1 MDPSEDPLVRQHAIP
16 WTATTTLPISKGDI
30 GKFIGTKGILVRKH
44 VINRARANFAKSL
57 GVDFSEV
64 PSPHITVKVM
74 PAGTYEYDPERGPKE
89 LPEHVVAEYSATTSE
104 LLAEISNC
112 ITTHIEHINAVDR
125 PIRAERPKPK
135 NSKKKPTKVSANTK
149 KPTNSG
155 VPRIYHLNFK
165 TQMDD
170 HLVGKYIGSGGK
182 NCKLLSGDLERIT
195 KDMGA
200 SSFRVRIV
208 QQDIYE
214 EEKRTPPKFFLIK
227 NEGSDEV
234 FIHVSAKFSGNPRDL
249 FLAIKKRMIESVVS
263 LNDFSHDN
271 SHDLFIHET
280 EYPTSSKQELEMPV
294 DDSGC
299 YMPESPTPSSTHSS
313 PRYSPSSP
321 TTTKST

>member
-1 MDPSEDPLVRQHAIP
+1 MDPSEEPTVWQHATP
-16 WTATTTLPISKGDI
+16 LTATTTLPISKGDI

-44 VINRARANFAKSL
+44 VINRARANIAKSL

-74 PAGTYEYDPERGPKE
+74 PAGTYEYDPERGPEE

-112 ITTHIEHINAVDR
+112 IAIHIEHINAVDR
-125 PIRAERPKPK
+125 PIRAERSNPK
-135 NSKKKPTKVSANTK
+135 NSKKKPKKVSANTK

-155 VPRIYHLNFK
+155 APRICHLNFK

-170 HLVGKYIGSGGK
+170 HLVGKYIGSKGK
-182 NCKLLSGDLERIT
+182 NCKILSGDLERIT

>member
-1 MDPSEDPLVRQHAIP
+1 MDPSEEPTVWQHATP
-16 WTATTTLPISKGDI
+16 LTATTTLPISKGDI
-30 GKFIGTKGILVRKH
+30 GKFIGAKGILVRKH
-44 VINRARANFAKSL
+44 VINRSRANIAKSL

-74 PAGTYEYDPERGPKE
+74 PANDE
-89 LPEHVVAEYSATTSE
+89 LPERVVAEYSATTSE

-125 PIRAERPKPK
+125 PIRAERPNPK
-135 NSKKKPTKVSANTK
+135 NSKKKPKKVSANTK

-208 QQDIYE
+208 QQDIYGKK
-214 EEKRTPPKFFLIK
+214 KRTPPKFFPIK

-234 FIHVSAKFSGNPRDL
+234 FIHVSAKFSGTRVDL
-249 FLAIKKRMIESVVS
+249 FRAIKKRMIESVVS

>member
-1 MDPSEDPLVRQHAIP
+1 MDPSEEPTVWQHATP
-16 WTATTTLPISKGDI
+16 LTATTTLPISKGDI
-30 GKFIGTKGILVRKH
+30 GKFIGTGGRGVKH
-44 VINRARANFAKSL
+44 VIYRARANIAKSL

-74 PAGTYEYDPERGPKE
+74 PANDE
-89 LPEHVVAEYSATTSE
+89 LPERVVAEYSATTSE

-125 PIRAERPKPK
+125 PIRAERSNPK
-135 NSKKKPTKVSANTK
+135 NSKKKPKKVSANTK

-155 VPRIYHLNFK
+155 APRICHLNFK

-299 YMPESPTPSSTHSS
+299 YMPESPTPSSTNSS

>member
-1 MDPSEDPLVRQHAIP
+1 MDPSEEPTVWQHATP
-16 WTATTTLPISKGDI
+16 LTATTTLPISKGDI
-30 GKFIGTKGILVRKH
+30 GKFIGAKGILVRKH
-44 VINRARANFAKSL
+44 VINRARANIAKSL

-64 PSPHITVKVM
+64 PSPHITVKEM
-74 PAGTYEYDPERGPKE
+74 PADDE
-89 LPEHVVAEYSATTSE
+89 LPERVVAEYSATTSE

-125 PIRAERPKPK
+125 PIRAEHPKPK

-214 EEKRTPPKFFLIK
+214 EKKRTPPKFFLIK

-280 EYPTSSKQELEMPV
+280 EYPTSPKQELEMPV

>member
-1 MDPSEDPLVRQHAIP
+1 MDPSEEPPVWQHATP
-16 WTATTTLPISKGDI
+16 LTATTTLPISKGDI
-30 GKFIGTKGILVRKH
+30 GKFIGAKGILVRKH
-44 VINRARANFAKSL
+44 VINRARANIAESL

-64 PSPHITVKVM
+64 PSPHITVKEM
-74 PAGTYEYDPERGPKE
+74 PANDE
-89 LPEHVVAEYSATTSE
+89 LPERVVAEYSATTSE

-125 PIRAERPKPK
+125 PKPHK
-135 NSKKKPTKVSANTK
+135 NSKKKPQKVSANTK

-155 VPRIYHLNFK
+155 APRICHLNFK

-182 NCKLLSGDLERIT
+182 NCKLLSGELEGIT

-214 EEKRTPPKFFLIK
+214 EEKRTPQKFFLIK

>member
-1 MDPSEDPLVRQHAIP
+1 MDPSEEPPVWQHATP
-16 WTATTTLPISKGDI
+16 LTATTTLPISKGDI
-30 GKFIGTKGILVRKH
+30 GKFIGAKGILVRKH
-44 VINRARANFAKSL
+44 VINRSRANIAESL

-74 PAGTYEYDPERGPKE
+74 PANDE
-89 LPEHVVAEYSATTSE
+89 LPERVVAEYSATTSE

-125 PIRAERPKPK
+125 PKPHK
-135 NSKKKPTKVSANTK
+135 NSKKKPQKVSANTK

-155 VPRIYHLNFK
+155 APRICHLNFK

-182 NCKLLSGDLERIT
+182 NCKLLSGELEGIT

-214 EEKRTPPKFFLIK
+214 EEKRTPQKFFLIK

>member
-1 MDPSEDPLVRQHAIP
+1 MDPSEEPPVWQHATP
-16 WTATTTLPISKGDI
+16 LTATTTLPISKGDI
-30 GKFIGTKGILVRKH
+30 GKFIGAKGILVRKH
-44 VINRARANFAKSL
+44 VINRARANIAKSL

-64 PSPHITVKVM
+64 PSPHITVKEM
-74 PAGTYEYDPERGPKE
+74 PADDE
-89 LPEHVVAEYSATTSE
+89 LPERVVAEYSATTSE

-125 PIRAERPKPK
+125 PIRAEHPKPK

-170 HLVGKYIGSGGK
+170 HLVGKYIGSKGK
-182 NCKLLSGDLERIT
+182 NCKILSGDLERIT

-214 EEKRTPPKFFLIK
+214 EEKRTPQKFFLIK
-227 NEGSDEV
+227 NDGSQEV
-234 FIHVSAKFSGNPRDL
+234 FIHVSAKFSGKPRDL
-249 FLAIKKRMIESVVS
+249 FLAIKERMIESVVS

>member
-1 MDPSEDPLVRQHAIP
+1 MDSSEDPATP

-30 GKFIGTKGILVRKH
+30 GKFIGTEGRGVKH
-44 VINRARANFAKSL
+44 VIYRARANIAKSL

-74 PAGTYEYDPERGPKE
+74 PAGTYEYDPERGPEE

-135 NSKKKPTKVSANTK
+135 NSKKKPQKVSGNAK

-155 VPRIYHLNFK
+155 VPRICHLNFK

-170 HLVGKYIGSGGK
+170 HLVGKYIGSKGK
-182 NCKLLSGDLERIT
+182 NCKILSGDLERIT

-200 SSFRVRIV
+200 SSFLVRIV
-208 QQDIYE
+208 QQDIYGKK
-214 EEKRTPPKFFLIK
+214 KRTPPKFFPIK

-234 FIHVSAKFSGNPRDL
+234 FIHVSAKFSGTRVDL
-249 FLAIKKRMIESVVS
+249 FRAIKKRMIESVVS

>member
-1 MDPSEDPLVRQHAIP
+1 MDPSDEPPVWQHATP
-16 WTATTTLPISKGDI
+16 LTATTTLPISKGDI
-30 GKFIGTKGILVRKH
+30 GKFIGAKGILVRKH
-44 VINRARANFAKSL
+44 VINRARANIAKSL

-74 PAGTYEYDPERGPKE
+74 PANDE
-89 LPEHVVAEYSATTSE
+89 LPERVVAEYSATTSE

-112 ITTHIEHINAVDR
+112 ITTHIEHINDVDR
-125 PIRAERPKPK
+125 PNPHKK
-135 NSKKKPTKVSANTK
+135 SQKKPQKVSGNTK

-155 VPRIYHLNFK
+155 VPRICHLNFK

-299 YMPESPTPSSTHSS
+299 YMPESPTPSSAHSS

>member
-1 MDPSEDPLVRQHAIP
+1 MDPSEEPPVWQHATP
-16 WTATTTLPISKGDI
+16 LTATTTLPISKGDI
-30 GKFIGTKGILVRKH
+30 GKFIGAKGILVRKH
-44 VINRARANFAKSL
+44 VINRSRANIAESL

-74 PAGTYEYDPERGPKE
+74 PANDE
-89 LPEHVVAEYSATTSE
+89 LPERVVAEYSATTSE

-125 PIRAERPKPK
+125 PKPHK
-135 NSKKKPTKVSANTK
+135 NSKKKPQKVSANTK

-155 VPRIYHLNFK
+155 APRICHLNFK

-170 HLVGKYIGSGGK
+170 HLVGKYIGSKGK
-182 NCKLLSGDLERIT
+182 NCKILSGDLERIT

-227 NEGSDEV
+227 NDGSQEV
-234 FIHVSAKFSGNPRDL
+234 FIHVSAKFSGKPRDL
-249 FLAIKKRMIESVVS
+249 FLAIKERMIESVVS

>member
-1 MDPSEDPLVRQHAIP
+1 MDPSEEPPVWQHATP
-16 WTATTTLPISKGDI
+16 LTATTTLPISKGDI
-30 GKFIGTKGILVRKH
+30 GKFIGAKGILVRKH
-44 VINRARANFAKSL
+44 VINRSRANIAESL

-74 PAGTYEYDPERGPKE
+74 PANDE
-89 LPEHVVAEYSATTSE
+89 LPERVVAEYSATTSE

-125 PIRAERPKPK
+125 PKPHK
-135 NSKKKPTKVSANTK
+135 NSKKKPQKVSANTK

-155 VPRIYHLNFK
+155 APRICHLNFK

-182 NCKLLSGDLERIT
+182 NCKLLSGDLEGIT

>member
-1 MDPSEDPLVRQHAIP
+1 MDPSEEPPVWQHATP
-16 WTATTTLPISKGDI
+16 LTATTTLPISKGDI
-30 GKFIGTKGILVRKH
+30 GKFIGAKGILVRKH
-44 VINRARANFAKSL
+44 VINRSRANIAESL

-74 PAGTYEYDPERGPKE
+74 PANDE
-89 LPEHVVAEYSATTSE
+89 LPERVVAEYSATTSE

-125 PIRAERPKPK
+125 PKPHK
-135 NSKKKPTKVSANTK
+135 NSKKKPQKVSANTK

-155 VPRIYHLNFK
+155 APRICHLNFK

-214 EEKRTPPKFFLIK
+214 EEKRTPQKFFLIK

>member
-1 MDPSEDPLVRQHAIP
+1 MDPSEEPPVWQHATP
-16 WTATTTLPISKGDI
+16 LTATTTLPISKGDI
-30 GKFIGTKGILVRKH
+30 GKFIGAKGILVRKH
-44 VINRARANFAKSL
+44 VINRSRANIAESL

-74 PAGTYEYDPERGPKE
+74 PANDE
-89 LPEHVVAEYSATTSE
+89 LPERVVAEYSATTSE

-125 PIRAERPKPK
+125 PKPHK
-135 NSKKKPTKVSANTK
+135 NSKKKPQKVSANTK

-155 VPRIYHLNFK
+155 APRICHLNFK

-182 NCKLLSGDLERIT
+182 NCKLLSGDLEGIT

-214 EEKRTPPKFFLIK
+214 EEKRTPQKFFLIK

>member
-1 MDPSEDPLVRQHAIP
+1 MDPSDEPPVWQHATP
-16 WTATTTLPISKGDI
+16 LTATTTLPISKEDI
-30 GKFIGTKGILVRKH
+30 GKFIGAKGILVRKH
-44 VINRARANFAKSL
+44 VINRARANISKSL

-74 PAGTYEYDPERGPKE
+74 PANDE
-89 LPEHVVAEYSATTSE
+89 LPERVVAEYSATTSE

-112 ITTHIEHINAVDR
+112 ITTHIEHINALDR
-125 PIRAERPKPK
+125 PIRAEHPKPK
-135 NSKKKPTKVSANTK
+135 NSKKKPQKVSGNTK

-214 EEKRTPPKFFLIK
+214 EEKRTPQKFFLIK

>member
-1 MDPSEDPLVRQHAIP
+1 MDPSEEPTVWQHATP
-16 WTATTTLPISKGDI
+16 LTATTTLPISKGDI
-30 GKFIGTKGILVRKH
+30 GKFIGAKGILVRKH
-44 VINRARANFAKSL
+44 VINRARANIAESL

-64 PSPHITVKVM
+64 PSPHITVKEM
-74 PAGTYEYDPERGPKE
+74 PANDE
-89 LPEHVVAEYSATTSE
+89 LPERVVAEYSATTSE

-125 PIRAERPKPK
+125 PKPHK
-135 NSKKKPTKVSANTK
+135 NSKKKPQKVSANTK

-155 VPRIYHLNFK
+155 APRICHLNFK

-214 EEKRTPPKFFLIK
+214 EKKRTPPKFFLIK

-280 EYPTSSKQELEMPV
+280 EYPTSPKQELEMPV

>member
-1 MDPSEDPLVRQHAIP
+1 MDPSEEPTVWQHATP
-16 WTATTTLPISKGDI
+16 LTATTTLPISKGDI
-30 GKFIGTKGILVRKH
+30 GKFIGAKGILVRKH
-44 VINRARANFAKSL
+44 VINRARANIAKSL

-64 PSPHITVKVM
+64 PSPHITVKEM
-74 PAGTYEYDPERGPKE
+74 PADDE
-89 LPEHVVAEYSATTSE
+89 LPERVVAEYSATTSE

-125 PIRAERPKPK
+125 PKPHK
-135 NSKKKPTKVSANTK
+135 NSKKKPQKVSANTK

-155 VPRIYHLNFK
+155 APRICHLNFK

-182 NCKLLSGDLERIT
+182 NCKLLSGELEGIT

-214 EEKRTPPKFFLIK
+214 EEKRTPQKFFLIK

-280 EYPTSSKQELEMPV
+280 EYPTSPKQELEMPV

>member
-1 MDPSEDPLVRQHAIP
+1 MDPSEEPPVWQHATP
-16 WTATTTLPISKGDI
+16 LTATTTLPISKGDI
-30 GKFIGTKGILVRKH
+30 GKFIGAKGILVRKH
-44 VINRARANFAKSL
+44 VINRARANIAKSL

-64 PSPHITVKVM
+64 PSPHITVKEM
-74 PAGTYEYDPERGPKE
+74 PADDE
-89 LPEHVVAEYSATTSE
+89 LPERVVAEYSATTSE

-125 PIRAERPKPK
+125 PKPHK
-135 NSKKKPTKVSANTK
+135 NSKKKPQKVSANTK

-155 VPRIYHLNFK
+155 APRICHLNFK

-214 EEKRTPPKFFLIK
+214 EKKRTPPKFFLIK

>member
-1 MDPSEDPLVRQHAIP
+1 MDPSANPPVWQHA
-16 WTATTTLPISKGDI
+16 TLLTTTTTLPIPKEDI

-44 VINRARANFAKSL
+44 VINRARANTAKSC
-57 GVDFSEV
+57 GVEFSEV
-64 PSPHITVKVM
+64 PSPHITVKHI
-74 PAGTYEYDPERGPKE
+74 PADDE
-89 LPEHVVAEYSATTSE
+89 LPDRVVAEYSATTSE

-112 ITTHIEHINAVDR
+112 ITTHIEHINGVDR
-125 PIRAERPKPK
+125 PNPRKK
-135 NSKKKPTKVSANTK
+135 SKKMTQKVSGNPGK
-149 KPTNSG
+149 
-155 VPRIYHLNFK
+155 RICHLNFK

-170 HLVGKYIGSGGK
+170 HLVGKYIGSKGK
-182 NCKLLSGDLERIT
+182 NCKILSGELDRIT

-200 SSFRVRIV
+200 SSFRVYV
-208 QQDIYE
+208 NQPDIYE
-214 EEKRTPPKFFLIK
+214 EEERTPPKFFLIK
-227 NEGSDEV
+227 NQGSGEV

>member
-1 MDPSEDPLVRQHAIP
+1 MDPSEEPPVWQHATP
-16 WTATTTLPISKGDI
+16 LTATTTLPISKGDI
-30 GKFIGTKGILVRKH
+30 GKFIGAKGILVRKH
-44 VINRARANFAKSL
+44 VINRSRANIAESL

-125 PIRAERPKPK
+125 PKPHK
-135 NSKKKPTKVSANTK
+135 NSKKKPQKVSANTK

-155 VPRIYHLNFK
+155 APRICHLNFK

-182 NCKLLSGDLERIT
+182 NCKLLSGELEGIT

-214 EEKRTPPKFFLIK
+214 EEKRTPQKFFLIK

>member
-1 MDPSEDPLVRQHAIP
+1 MDPSEEPTVWQHATP
-16 WTATTTLPISKGDI
+16 LTATTTLPISKGDI
-30 GKFIGTKGILVRKH
+30 GKFIGAKGILVRKH
-44 VINRARANFAKSL
+44 VINRARANIAKSL

-64 PSPHITVKVM
+64 PSPHITVKEM
-74 PAGTYEYDPERGPKE
+74 PADDE
-89 LPEHVVAEYSATTSE
+89 LPERVVAEYSATTSE

-125 PIRAERPKPK
+125 PIRAEHPKPK

-208 QQDIYE
+208 QQDIYGE
-214 EEKRTPPKFFLIK
+214 KKRTPPKFFPIK

-280 EYPTSSKQELEMPV
+280 EYPTSPKQELEMPV